1 MWELSERDM
10 YRIYSS
16 FTCFFSFISLFNSS
30 DYRKKKELHMISWT
44 TGLNCIWCPYTDVKN
59 RTINMQ
65 YNPVHIHQ

>member
-10 YRIYSS
+10 YRIYS
-16 FTCFFSFISLFNSS
+16 TAGITG
-30 DYRKKKELHMISWT
+30 KKELHMISWT
-44 TGLNCIWCPYTDVKN
+44 TGLNRILCPYTDVKN